1 MIYTIKISETEDGL
15 RLVEIKDE
23 RDKDGLKVVTEFPFS
38 ESIHTQ
44 LEHMFKTLNKYGTY

>member
-23 RDKDGLKVVTEFPFS
+23 RNEDGLKVVTEFPFS
-38 ESIHTQ
+38 VSIHAQ
-44 LEHMFKTLNKYGTY
+44 LEQMFETLNKYGTY

>member
-1 MIYTIKISETEDGL
+1 MLYTIKISETEDGL